1 MKPPEPSGMTTVSGP
16 SGPEGS
22 LLAAATTSV
31 PGARPDTDAFAVTSA
46 TGTSLRFGGQ
56 RVQGCGGIPKMLGSV
71 VSILTVT
78 EAEFN
83 SPAALLAVQVSFT
96 PAVSA
101 VRMFVPQ
108 PDEDTIVDP
117 GLVTL
122 QLTVTLL
129 TYQPFFPSVPVT
141 WGTMTGGVTSTPN
154 TSRTRPPSLIKT
166 FPWSSRAT
174 EIVFDN

>member
-1 MKPPEPSGMTTVSGP
+1 MNPPEPSGVITVSGP
-16 SGPEGS
+16 VGPEGS
-22 LLAAATTSV
+22 LLDAPTTSE
-31 PGARPDTDAFAVTSA
+31 PGPRPDTDAFAVTSA
-46 TGTSLRFGGQ
+46 TFTSLRFGGQ
-56 RVQGCGGIPKMLGSV
+56 RVQGCGGIPDIWGGV

-78 EAEFN
+78 EVEFD

-101 VRMFVPQ
+101 VRMFVPK
-108 PDEDTIVDP
+108 PDEGTMLDP

-122 QLTVTLL
+122 HLTVTLL